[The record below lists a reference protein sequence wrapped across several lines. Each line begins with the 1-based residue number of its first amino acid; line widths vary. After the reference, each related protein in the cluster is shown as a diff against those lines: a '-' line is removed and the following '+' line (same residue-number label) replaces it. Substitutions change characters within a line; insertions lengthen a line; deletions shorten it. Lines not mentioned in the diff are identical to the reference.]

1 MATAQDLKPGDVY
14 AASDGAP
21 HTIATVNHLSHQTT
35 VFHADG
41 TVRALFPNARV
52 QIEGHPNAD

>member
-1 MATAQDLKPGDVY
+1 MHVASDLKPGDVY

-35 VFHADG
+35 VYHADG

-52 QIEGHPNAD
+52 QIEGRP